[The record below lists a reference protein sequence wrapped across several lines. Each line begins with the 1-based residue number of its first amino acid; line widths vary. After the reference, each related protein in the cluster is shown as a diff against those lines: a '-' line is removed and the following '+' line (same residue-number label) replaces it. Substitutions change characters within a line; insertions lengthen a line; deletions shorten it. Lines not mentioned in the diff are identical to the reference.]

1 MNDVFNLDKKAKL
14 LQRSINPPPKNQRK
28 TLNLDDDTSA
38 TESRIRGRI
47 VLNKNP
53 QKAKEDIAKKY
64 NNSKR
69 TLNLDESTVDESA
82 VVASTADSSVISSDD
97 SILDT
102 VDMTERN
109 SDDSTGSD
117 SDLSHIGEEMPDI
130 KIKLKEQAKLPA
142 KNPETRG
149 RKKSVYRLEKEN
161 DPNIKAVKMGRKT
174 VYFTLDEYEE
184 YKKKLK
190 DKKLRANEYKK
201 ERNISK
207 ETILKNLK
215 GYYKIE
221 KSKWELIPIN
231 THIRYITKDDMF
243 FVGGFVKKISGSNEG
258 VKRIMISNKKVYDTN
273 TDTTVVYK
281 INFAD
286 LKTVFALP

>member
-53 QKAKEDIAKKY
+53 QKVKEDIAKKY

-142 KNPETRG
+142 KKPETRG